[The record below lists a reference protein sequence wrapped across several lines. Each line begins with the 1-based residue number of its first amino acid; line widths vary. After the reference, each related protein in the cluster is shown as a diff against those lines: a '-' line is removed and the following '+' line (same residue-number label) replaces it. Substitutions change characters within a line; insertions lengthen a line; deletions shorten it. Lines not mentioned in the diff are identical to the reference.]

1 MAIPQL
7 MIEIR
12 LATTEDIPFITDVYN
27 DAIINTTATFDT
39 EVKSIE
45 DRIIWF
51 KNHDERHPILIAEE
65 DDKLCGWA
73 SLTQWSDRCAYNET
87 AEVSVYV
94 HKNHRGKGI
103 GKALLDILI
112 LKGKSKGLHYLLSRI
127 ASGNEASIHLHTIFG
142 FRYIGIMKEVGF
154 KFGNY
159 VDVHLMEL
167 VFTEPAK

>member
-1 MAIPQL
+1 M
-7 MIEIR
+7 EIR
-12 LATTEDIPFITDVYN
+12 SATADDIPFITEVYN

-45 DRIIWF
+45 DRMLWF
-51 KNHDERHPILIAEE
+51 KNHDGNHPIIVAEN
-65 DDKLCGWA
+65 DGVLSGWA
-73 SLTQWSDRCAYNET
+73 SLTAWSDRCAYNGT

-94 HKNHRGKGI
+94 HKQHRGRGI
-103 GKALLDILI
+103 GKALLEILI
-112 LKGKSKGLHYLLSRI
+112 LKGESKGLHYLLSRI

-142 FRYIGIMKEVGF
+142 FRHIGIMKEVGF

-167 VFTEPAK
+167 LFKTTAK

>member
-1 MAIPQL
+1 

-12 LATTEDIPFITDVYN
+12 SATADDIPFITEVYN

-45 DRIIWF
+45 DRMLWF
-51 KNHDERHPILIAEE
+51 KNHDGNHPIIVAEN
-65 DDKLCGWA
+65 DGVLSGWA
-73 SLTQWSDRCAYNET
+73 SLTAWSDRCAYNGT

-94 HKNHRGKGI
+94 HKQHRGRGI
-103 GKALLDILI
+103 GKALLEILI
-112 LKGKSKGLHYLLSRI
+112 LKGESKGLHYLLSRI

-142 FRYIGIMKEVGF
+142 FRHIGIMKEVGF

-167 VFTEPAK
+167 VFKATAK

>member
-1 MAIPQL
+1 

-12 LATTEDIPFITDVYN
+12 SATADDIPFITEVYN

-45 DRIIWF
+45 DRMLWF
-51 KNHDERHPILIAEE
+51 NNHDGNHPIIVAEN
-65 DDKLCGWA
+65 DGVLSGWA
-73 SLTQWSDRCAYNET
+73 SLTAWSDRCAYNGT

-94 HKNHRGKGI
+94 HKEHRGRGI
-103 GKALLDILI
+103 GKALLEILI
-112 LKGKSKGLHYLLSRI
+112 LKGESKGLHYLLSRI

-142 FRYIGIMKEVGF
+142 FRHIGIMKEVGF

-167 VFTEPAK
+167 LFKTTAK

>member
-1 MAIPQL
+1 M
-7 MIEIR
+7 EIR
-12 LATTEDIPFITDVYN
+12 SATADDIPFITEVYN

-45 DRIIWF
+45 DRMLWF
-51 KNHDERHPILIAEE
+51 NNHDGNHPIIVAEN
-65 DDKLCGWA
+65 DGVLSGWA
-73 SLTQWSDRCAYNET
+73 SLTAWSDRCAYNGT

-94 HKNHRGKGI
+94 HKEHRGRGI
-103 GKALLDILI
+103 GKALLEILI
-112 LKGKSKGLHYLLSRI
+112 LKGESKGLHYLLSRI

-142 FRYIGIMKEVGF
+142 FRHIGIMKEVGF

-167 VFTEPAK
+167 LFKTTAK

>member
-45 DRIIWF
+45 DRMLWF
-51 KNHDERHPILIAEE
+51 KNHDGNHPIIVAEN
-65 DDKLCGWA
+65 DGVLSGWA
-73 SLTQWSDRCAYNET
+73 SLTAWSDRCAYNGT

-94 HKNHRGKGI
+94 HKEHRGRGI
-103 GKALLDILI
+103 GKALLEILI
-112 LKGKSKGLHYLLSRI
+112 LKGESKGLHYLLSRI

-142 FRYIGIMKEVGF
+142 FRHIGIMKEVGF

-167 VFTEPAK
+167 VFKATAK

>member
-1 MAIPQL
+1 M
-7 MIEIR
+7 EIR
-12 LATTEDIPFITDVYN
+12 SATADDIPFITEVYN

-45 DRIIWF
+45 DRMLWF
-51 KNHDERHPILIAEE
+51 KNHDGNHPIIVAEN
-65 DDKLCGWA
+65 DGVLSGWA
-73 SLTQWSDRCAYNET
+73 SLTAWSDRCAYNGT

-94 HKNHRGKGI
+94 HKEHRGRGI
-103 GKALLDILI
+103 GKALLEILI
-112 LKGKSKGLHYLLSRI
+112 LKGESKGLHYLLSRI

-142 FRYIGIMKEVGF
+142 FRHIGIMKEVGF

-167 VFTEPAK
+167 LFKTTAK

>member
-1 MAIPQL
+1 

-12 LATTEDIPFITDVYN
+12 SATADDIPFITEVYN

-45 DRIIWF
+45 DRMLWF
-51 KNHDERHPILIAEE
+51 KNHDGNHPIIVAEN
-65 DDKLCGWA
+65 DGVLSGWA
-73 SLTQWSDRCAYNET
+73 SLTAWSDRCAYNGT

-94 HKNHRGKGI
+94 HKQHRGRGI
-103 GKALLDILI
+103 GKALLEILI
-112 LKGKSKGLHYLLSRI
+112 LKGESKGLHYLLSRI

-142 FRYIGIMKEVGF
+142 FRHIGIMKEVGF

-167 VFTEPAK
+167 LFKTTAK

>member
-1 MAIPQL
+1 

-12 LATTEDIPFITDVYN
+12 SATADDIPFITEVYN
-27 DAIINTTATFDT
+27 DAILNTTATFDT

-45 DRIIWF
+45 DRMLWF
-51 KNHDERHPILIAEE
+51 KNHDSSHPIIVAE
-65 DDKLCGWA
+65 DNGVLCGWA
-73 SLTQWSDRCAYNET
+73 SLTAWSDRCAYNGT

-94 HKNHRGKGI
+94 HKDLRGKGI
-103 GKALLDILI
+103 GKALLEILI
-112 LKGKSKGLHYLLSRI
+112 LKGESKGLHYLLSRI

-142 FRYIGIMKEVGF
+142 FRHIGVMKEVGF

-167 VFTEPAK
+167 VFKEPAK

>member
-1 MAIPQL
+1 

-12 LATTEDIPFITDVYN
+12 SATADDIPFITEVYN

-45 DRIIWF
+45 DRMLWF
-51 KNHDERHPILIAEE
+51 KNHDGNHPIIVAEN
-65 DDKLCGWA
+65 DGVLSGWA
-73 SLTQWSDRCAYNET
+73 SLTAWSDRCAYNGT

-94 HKNHRGKGI
+94 HKEHRGRGI
-103 GKALLDILI
+103 GKALLEILI
-112 LKGKSKGLHYLLSRI
+112 LKGESKGLHYLLSRI

-142 FRYIGIMKEVGF
+142 FRHIGIMKEVGF

-167 VFTEPAK
+167 LFKTTAK

>member
-1 MAIPQL
+1 

-12 LATTEDIPFITDVYN
+12 SATADDIPFITEVYN

-45 DRIIWF
+45 DRMLWF
-51 KNHDERHPILIAEE
+51 KNHDGNHPIIVAEN
-65 DDKLCGWA
+65 DGVLSGWA
-73 SLTQWSDRCAYNET
+73 SLTAWSDRCAYNGT

-94 HKNHRGKGI
+94 HKEHRGRGI
-103 GKALLDILI
+103 GKALLEILI
-112 LKGKSKGLHYLLSRI
+112 LKGESKGLHYLLSRI

-142 FRYIGIMKEVGF
+142 FRHIGIMKEVGF

-159 VDVHLMEL
+159 VDV
-167 VFTEPAK
+167 

>member
-1 MAIPQL
+1 

-12 LATTEDIPFITDVYN
+12 SATADDIPFITEVYN

-45 DRIIWF
+45 DRMLWF
-51 KNHDERHPILIAEE
+51 NNHDGNHPIIVAEN
-65 DDKLCGWA
+65 DGVLSGWA
-73 SLTQWSDRCAYNET
+73 SLTAWSDRCAYNGT

-94 HKNHRGKGI
+94 HKQHRGRGI
-103 GKALLDILI
+103 GKALLEILI
-112 LKGKSKGLHYLLSRI
+112 LKGESKGLHYLLSRI

-142 FRYIGIMKEVGF
+142 FRHIGIMKEVGF

-167 VFTEPAK
+167 LFKTTAK

>member
-1 MAIPQL
+1 

-12 LATTEDIPFITDVYN
+12 SATADDIPFITEVYN

-45 DRIIWF
+45 DRMLWF
-51 KNHDERHPILIAEE
+51 NNHDGNHPIIVAEN
-65 DDKLCGWA
+65 DGVLSGWA
-73 SLTQWSDRCAYNET
+73 SLTAWSDRCAYNGT

-94 HKNHRGKGI
+94 HKQHRGRGI
-103 GKALLDILI
+103 GKALLEILI
-112 LKGKSKGLHYLLSRI
+112 LKGESKGLHYFLSRI

-142 FRYIGIMKEVGF
+142 FRHIGIMKEVGF

-167 VFTEPAK
+167 VFKATAK

>member
-1 MAIPQL
+1 

-12 LATTEDIPFITDVYN
+12 SATADDIPFITEVYN

-45 DRIIWF
+45 DRMLWF
-51 KNHDERHPILIAEE
+51 KNHDGNHPIIVAEN
-65 DDKLCGWA
+65 DGVLSGWA
-73 SLTQWSDRCAYNET
+73 SLTAWSDRCAYNGT

-94 HKNHRGKGI
+94 HKQHRGRGI
-103 GKALLDILI
+103 GKALLEILI
-112 LKGKSKGLHYLLSRI
+112 LKGESKGLHYLLSRI

-142 FRYIGIMKEVGF
+142 FRHIGIMKEVGF

-167 VFTEPAK
+167 LFKATAK

>member
-1 MAIPQL
+1 

-12 LATTEDIPFITDVYN
+12 SATADDIPFITEVYN

-45 DRIIWF
+45 DRMLWF
-51 KNHDERHPILIAEE
+51 KNHDGNHPIIVAEN
-65 DDKLCGWA
+65 DGVLSGWA
-73 SLTQWSDRCAYNET
+73 SLTAWSDRCAYNGT

-94 HKNHRGKGI
+94 HKEHRGRGI
-103 GKALLDILI
+103 GKALLEILI
-112 LKGKSKGLHYLLSRI
+112 LKGESKGLHYLLSRI

-142 FRYIGIMKEVGF
+142 FRHIGIMKEVGF

-167 VFTEPAK
+167 VFKATAK